1 MATEHLLS
9 SLKGLLSSAT
19 SIAQTRLELLSS
31 DVSVARAQFIKL
43 LVLILFCL
51 FCLFFGLVMLALW
64 IVVYSS
70 ESNRMAALAFLTGGF
85 LLAGLVFG
93 FMIMRAIKTMPA
105 LFAASIAELEKDRSA
120 LNHH

>member
-1 MATEHLLS
+1 
-9 SLKGLLSSAT
+9 
-19 SIAQTRLELLSS
+19 
-31 DVSVARAQFIKL
+31 
-43 LVLILFCL
+43 
-51 FCLFFGLVMLALW
+51 MLALW

-70 ESNRMAALAFLTGGF
+70 ETNRMASLALLTGGF

-93 FMIMRAIKTMPA
+93 LMILRALKTMPL

>member
-9 SLKGLLSSAT
+9 SLKSLLSTAT

-70 ESNRMAALAFLTGGF
+70 ETNRMAALAILTGGF

-93 FMIMRAIKTMPA
+93 LMIMRAIKTMPG
-105 LFAASIAELEKDRSA
+105 LFAASITELEKDRSA

>member
-9 SLKGLLSSAT
+9 SLKGLLSTAT
-19 SIAQTRLELLSS
+19 SIVQTRLELLSS
-31 DVSVARAQFIKL
+31 DVAVARAQFIKL

-70 ESNRMAALAFLTGGF
+70 ETNRMAALALLTGGF

-93 FMIMRAIKTMPA
+93 LMILRALKTMPL

>member
-1 MATEHLLS
+1 LLS
-9 SLKGLLSSAT
+9 TAT

-43 LVLILFCL
+43 LALILFCL

-70 ESNRMAALAFLTGGF
+70 ETNRMAALALLTGGF

-93 FMIMRAIKTMPA
+93 LMILRALKTMPL

>member
-9 SLKGLLSSAT
+9 SLKGLLSTAT

-31 DVSVARAQFIKL
+31 DVAVARAQFIKL

-70 ESNRMAALAFLTGGF
+70 ETNRMAALALLTGGF

-93 FMIMRAIKTMPA
+93 LMILRALKTMPL

>member
-9 SLKGLLSSAT
+9 SLKGLLSTAI

-31 DVSVARAQFIKL
+31 DVAVARAQFIKL

-70 ESNRMAALAFLTGGF
+70 ETNRIAALALLTGGF

-93 FMIMRAIKTMPA
+93 LMILRALKTMPL
-105 LFAASIAELEKDRSA
+105 LFAASIAEFEKDRSA

>member
-9 SLKGLLSSAT
+9 SLKGLLSTAT
-19 SIAQTRLELLSS
+19 SIVQTRLELLSS
-31 DVSVARAQFIKL
+31 DVAVARAQFIKL

-51 FCLFFGLVMLALW
+51 FCLFFCLVMLALW

-70 ESNRMAALAFLTGGF
+70 ETNRMAALALLTGGF

-93 FMIMRAIKTMPA
+93 LMILRALKTMPL

>member
-9 SLKGLLSSAT
+9 SLKGLLSTAT

-31 DVSVARAQFIKL
+31 DVAVARVQFIKL

-70 ESNRMAALAFLTGGF
+70 ETNRMAALALLTGGF
-85 LLAGLVFG
+85 LLAGFVFG
-93 FMIMRAIKTMPA
+93 FMFLRALKTMPL

>member
-9 SLKGLLSSAT
+9 SLKGLLSTAT

-31 DVSVARAQFIKL
+31 DVAVARAQFIKL

-70 ESNRMAALAFLTGGF
+70 ETNRMAALALLTGGF
-85 LLAGLVFG
+85 LLAGFVFG
-93 FMIMRAIKTMPA
+93 FMILRALKTMPL

>member
-1 MATEHLLS
+1 
-9 SLKGLLSSAT
+9 
-19 SIAQTRLELLSS
+19 
-31 DVSVARAQFIKL
+31 
-43 LVLILFCL
+43 
-51 FCLFFGLVMLALW
+51 MLALW

-93 FMIMRAIKTMPA
+93 LMIMRAIKTMPA